1 MKDHVDKS
9 RGIVIIVTL
18 TKVLVKI
25 DVYYESRKRD
35 LRIRLMNEGRW
46 DERLKT
52 RVEESRWASAP
63 SRHDGSPTDI
73 KPTEPFKFLVYYES
87 IKREPKIRGIKKCR
101 CDERLKLKQRNLRA
115 SHTLGWSW
123 NWNT

>member
-1 MKDHVDKS
+1 MGAS
-9 RGIVIIVTL
+9 PSGLAAGNCRPGQTL
-18 TKVLVKI
+18 KTPKYLSACDRDEHGCEEGAGTEMILV
-25 DVYYESRKRD
+25 VYYES
-35 LRIRLMNEGRW
+35 NE
-46 DERLKT
+46 
-52 RVEESRWASAP
+52 
-63 SRHDGSPTDI
+63 
-73 KPTEPFKFLVYYES
+73 VYYES

>member
-1 MKDHVDKS
+1 MEDYK
-9 RGIVIIVTL
+9 L
-18 TKVLVKI
+18 
-25 DVYYESRKRD
+25 RD
-35 LRIRLMNEGRW
+35 LR
-46 DERLKT
+46 
-52 RVEESRWASAP
+52 ASHTLEKYL
-63 SRHDGSPTDI
+63 REQREI
-73 KPTEPFKFLVYYES
+73 VYYES

>member
-1 MKDHVDKS
+1 MRFIMIEKARAKEKTLDLTGGG
-9 RGIVIIVTL
+9 GIRYFR
-18 TKVLVKI
+18 KEVKF
-25 DVYYESRKRD
+25 V
-35 LRIRLMNEGRW
+35 
-46 DERLKT
+46 
-52 RVEESRWASAP
+52 
-63 SRHDGSPTDI
+63 
-73 KPTEPFKFLVYYES
+73 VYYES